1 LMDDR
6 QQADEQMRITYTH
19 HARQRMIQRKV
30 SAEQVVETLESP
42 DEVILGDGGEEI
54 AIKRFGAR
62 EVRVV
67 YQEVDAESLVIYT
80 VMRPRVH
87 TD

>member
-1 LMDDR
+1 
-6 QQADEQMRITYTH
+6 MRITYTH
-19 HARQRMIQRKV
+19 HAKQRMIQRKV
-30 SAEQVVETLESP
+30 SAEQVAETLASP
-42 DEVILGDGGEEI
+42 DEVISGESGEEI
-54 AIKRFGAR
+54 AIKRFAAR

-80 VMRPRVH
+80 VMKPRVH